1 MLPLQTPLCMHTI
14 SLKIPPKIDVFS
26 DDELYEF
33 CRQNPDLRIER
44 DENGQIFIKMP
55 TGIKTSINNSE
66 LLAEVVI
73 WNRRARSGKVT
84 DAEGGY
90 TLPDTAMRVPD
101 VAWISNERLATVSDD
116 DLAKFAHVCPDF
128 VIELRS
134 ESDTLTELQEKMLK
148 WLKNGVR
155 LGWLIDPKDRKT
167 YVYQPDREVFT
178 KNFSETLFGED
189 VLAGFELNIE
199 KLLH

>member
-1 MLPLQTPLCMHTI
+1 MHTI